1 VPDVKLERKLKELLI
16 IEKKTKLQ
24 QEGINLQNIA

>member
-1 VPDVKLERKLKELLI
+1 MN

-24 QEGINLQNIA
+24 CQTPNCW